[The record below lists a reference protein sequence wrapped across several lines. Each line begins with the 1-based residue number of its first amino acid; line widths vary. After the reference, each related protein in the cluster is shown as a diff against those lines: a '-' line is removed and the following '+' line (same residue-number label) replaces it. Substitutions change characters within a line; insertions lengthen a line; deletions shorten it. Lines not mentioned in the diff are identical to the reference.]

1 LIVGSEDL
9 KLAADYSKLNF
20 DELLK
25 LDCISY
31 KILVRDAF
39 IYKLK
44 QSEEGREYL
53 EECWLLKQTS
63 PDRNKLRNKF
73 GSKAV

>member
-1 LIVGSEDL
+1 MLVGSEDL

-20 DELLK
+20 DELLN

-73 GSKAV
+73 GNKAV

>member
-1 LIVGSEDL
+1 LFVGSEDL

>member
-1 LIVGSEDL
+1 MLVGSEDL

-20 DELLK
+20 DELLN

-44 QSEEGREYL
+44 QTEEGREYL

-73 GSKAV
+73 GNKAV

>member
-1 LIVGSEDL
+1 LFVGSEDL

-20 DELLK
+20 DELLN